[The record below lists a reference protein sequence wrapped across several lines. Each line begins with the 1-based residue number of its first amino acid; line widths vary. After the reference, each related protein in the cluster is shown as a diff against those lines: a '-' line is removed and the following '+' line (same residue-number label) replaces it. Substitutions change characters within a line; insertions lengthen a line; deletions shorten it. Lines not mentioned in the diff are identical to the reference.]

1 MKRKT
6 IMNFLKGA
14 AYIGLTALTLK
25 CAGYIIDD
33 YKHKLEVRK
42 IMNDSGV
49 HPSWFKASDSEM
61 KEFMDLEHEMYLHEI
76 KKERESSNDNEP
88 YVLVYDNKKAE
99 LLTKFLAEHLIEHI
113 SSRD

>member
-1 MKRKT
+1 
-6 IMNFLKGA
+6 
-14 AYIGLTALTLK
+14 
-25 CAGYIIDD
+25 
-33 YKHKLEVRK
+33 
-42 IMNDSGV
+42 MNDFLV

-99 LLTKFLAEHLIEHI
+99 LLTKFLAEHLVEHI